1 MHGDPYFAWIEESE
15 SFDPVLHRRKDE
27 EIEKAVLEADEDGF
41 ATLSLTVRPPTE
53 GLAKPARKR
62 WGFLSR
68 ERADGS
74 LKLLAKG
81 RVDSFP
87 IGGDPLRSVF
97 RFTCA
102 PGDWESKQDTVL
114 QATKDGPHWDPALVD
129 PALRDDSIEIL
140 DGLSSVIAFRPDT
153 HGCELHDILG
163 TGLPTWNVGRR
174 WIMDTLSADIA
185 EPPVREVEVE
195 VTASW
200 TQKTS
205 GFFNVTAAINAA
217 FADGQP
223 NTLTAE
229 DFENRWPRV
238 GDGVGSDNG
247 YVVQQSA
254 LTRVYPDDGD
264 AFRPVVAG
272 PFQASSE
279 VYSYITDA
287 QLTAPI
293 ARDVELE
300 RAWYDG
306 ELTLAWSGEQA
317 RTEIVRILIT
327 SGVQNHDIGNGGRRR
342 IQLDC
347 QDVTVDDVTPEW
359 SPLTNY
365 AVGDFVRHGG
375 SNYKRLVAGV
385 SEATWGADFTGFDTS
400 TFPPTLVQK
409 WERQASDGSPIGG
422 PDKATYLATER
433 GMRTLIAAALRGR
446 AVLAEAMRCVEIT
459 FEVLLDEAVEAG
471 LWIGMNIQVAFNAGD
486 LAIEGDS
493 IAGKV
498 VSYRMGIAE
507 TDVCEITIRCAPG
520 SGKATPA
527 PSGTTH
533 ASQTGHPWDVLAL
546 PTVSAAGVKP
556 MATGGIVRVRV
567 IDPVDEQV
575 TYLEANDYSP
585 PDRMDP
591 KATDPARLLGD
602 RPTYMVLDLVPLAAD
617 DELVFEADIA
627 AAVPFEG
634 PRQIDLGGT

>member
-1 MHGDPYFAWIEESE
+1 MHGDPYFAWVDEEDV
-15 SFDPVLHRRKDE
+15 FDPVLHRRRDE
-27 EIEKAVLEADEDGF
+27 EIEKAVIEADEDGF

-102 PGDWESKQDTVL
+102 PGDWEAQQDTVL

-129 PALRDDSIEIL
+129 PALRDDPVEIL

-153 HGCELHDILG
+153 HACELHDILG
-163 TGLPTWNVGRR
+163 VGLLTWNVGKR

-200 TQKTS
+200 TQKAS
-205 GFFNVTAAINAA
+205 GTFVATDEINDA
-217 FADGQP
+217 FDDGQP
-223 NTLTAE
+223 NTLTPE
-229 DFENRWPRV
+229 DFENRWPRI

-247 YVVQQSA
+247 YAVRHSE
-254 LTRVYPDDGD
+254 LTRVYPEDDE
-264 AFRPVVAG
+264 FRPVIAG

-306 ELTLAWSGEQA
+306 ELTLAWSAEQA
-317 RTEIVRILIT
+317 RVETVRILLT

-359 SPLTNY
+359 EPGTAY
-365 AVGDFVRHGG
+365 AVGDEVRHGG
-375 SNYKRLVAGV
+375 TNYKRLIAGV
-385 SEATWGADFTGFDTS
+385 SAASWGHDFTDWDMG
-400 TFPPTLVQK
+400 TFPPTLIQN
-409 WERQASDGSPIGG
+409 WERQASDNSPIGG
-422 PDKATYLATER
+422 LNRSTYLTTSR
-433 GMRTLIAAALRGR
+433 GMQTLIAAAMRGR
-446 AVLAEAMRCVEIT
+446 AVLAEAMRCTEIT
-459 FEVLLDEAVEAG
+459 FQVLLDEAVEAG
-471 LWIGMNIQVAFNAGD
+471 LWIGMNIQLAFNEGD
-486 LAIEGDS
+486 LAIEGDTVT
-493 IAGKV
+493 GKV
-498 VSYRMGIAE
+498 VSYRMEIAE

-520 SGKATPA
+520 SGNATAA
-527 PSGTTH
+527 PVGANA
-533 ASQTGHPWDVLAL
+533 ASQTGENWDVIAL
-546 PTVSAAGVKP
+546 PDLSAAGVKS
-556 MATGGIVRVRV
+556 MASGGIVRVRI
-567 IDPVDEQV
+567 IDPVEDQIA
-575 TYLEANDYSP
+575 YLEANDYAP
-585 PDRMDP
+585 PVRMDP

-602 RPTYMVLDLVPLAAD
+602 KPTYMVLDLVPLAAD
-617 DELVFEADIA
+617 DELVWEAEIEA
-627 AAVPFEG
+627 LIPFEG
-634 PRQIDLGGT
+634 PRQIDLGG